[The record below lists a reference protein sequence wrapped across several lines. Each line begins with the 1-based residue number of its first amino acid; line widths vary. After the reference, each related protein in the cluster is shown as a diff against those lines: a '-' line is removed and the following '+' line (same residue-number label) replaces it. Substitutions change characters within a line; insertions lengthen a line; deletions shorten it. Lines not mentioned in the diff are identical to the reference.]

1 MEKTLSVVVPIHK
14 SREED
19 PDSLLKQ
26 WAKNIDRRCSLVLSI
41 DHAEEGDSL
50 TSWCKKEIPVAVDT
64 VHGKFG
70 NPGQTRNNGLSRV
83 TSEWLAFA
91 DSDDYFDS
99 GSAIEAIEDLNES
112 YDLIICNYL
121 TINESSGKI
130 YKGRN
135 PKCLADLFPELGFWR
150 VIYRSNFV
158 KDLEFPHYRM
168 GEDQIYFSR
177 VLARN
182 PKIAYSPRTIYR
194 YISGSSAQ
202 LSRSKSSM
210 IELEKSIKHMR
221 YELMQSPNYADFRK
235 LILLRQEISYT
246 AKMNKRVNFIALAK
260 QLKLGFKEIPLIV
273 KCFKNLSFWYLN
285 RKAI

>member
-14 SREED
+14 SREG
-19 PDSLLKQ
+19 DSDSPLKQ
-26 WAKNIDRRCSLVLSI
+26 WVKNIDRRCSLILSI
-41 DHAEEGDSL
+41 DHTEEGDAL
-50 TSWCKKEIPVAVDT
+50 TSWCKKELPIAVDL

-99 GSAIEAIEDLNES
+99 ISAIEAIEDLNDS

-121 TINESSGKI
+121 TINKSSGKI
-130 YKGRN
+130 FKGRN

-150 VIYRSNFV
+150 VLYRSNFV
-158 KDLEFPHYRM
+158 KNLEFPHYRM

-182 PKIAYSPRTIYR
+182 PKIAYSPRIIYR
-194 YISGSSAQ
+194 YFSGSPDQ
-202 LSRSKSSM
+202 LSQSKSSM
-210 IELEKSIKHMR
+210 IELEQSIKHMR
-221 YELMQSPNYADFRK
+221 NELMQSSNCVDFRK
-235 LILLRQEISYT
+235 LILLRQEISYSI
-246 AKMNKRVNFIALAK
+246 KMNKRVTVIHLAK
-260 QLKLGFKEIPLIV
+260 QLNFREISMSM
-273 KCFKNLSFWYLN
+273 KCIKNFFFWYLK
-285 RKAI
+285 RKVM